1 MFAYRKPGQIKNK
14 PLSLDPYLEIL
25 REKVTGQKDASVRK
39 YVRAKIRMLTRKS
52 ERKEPAT
59 LI

>member
-14 PLSLDPYLEIL
+14 PLSLDPYLAIL

-39 YVRAKIRMLTRKS
+39 YVRAKIRMLTRK
-52 ERKEPAT
+52 
-59 LI
+59 